1 MTLGQARKARLVQEH
16 QYAPGD
22 LESGGVVVVI
32 PRSEWPEGG
41 GVAYQKDDS
50 GAFRNAVR
58 ECVGS
63 PRRGFMQ
70 IGARIFPGDSDWPAE
85 LRIPAGWPSHPVR
98 TPNSYYDPECGWGV
112 TAPEPFG
119 DGNHKP
125 LGSQSSVVGD
135 ATAMPGVI
143 VAPPPG
149 LSAPALSE
157 CDGREVQIK
166 VLLEGEQVFCRRV
179 RGEEIAI
186 RIDRTLKPTSRA
198 THSTLTMEGLN
209 LADEDKSHAKPP
221 SFEPEPAE
229 GSKPPEH
236 P

>member
-1 MTLGQARKARLVQEH
+1 M
-16 QYAPGD
+16 
-22 LESGGVVVVI
+22 VI

-85 LRIPAGWPSHPVR
+85 LRIPAGWPNHPIR
-98 TPNSYYDPECGWGV
+98 APNSYYDPECGWGV

-125 LGSQSSVVGD
+125 FGSQSSVDDD

-166 VLLEGEQVFCRRV
+166 VLLEGEQVFSRCV
-179 RGEEIAI
+179 RGERISI
-186 RIDRTLKPTSRA
+186 HIDRTPGPTSRA
-198 THSTLTMEGLN
+198 TRSTFTTERPDLV
-209 LADEDKSHAKPP
+209 DKNESHAKHPP
-221 SFEPEPAE
+221 AEPEPTE
-229 GSKPPEH
+229 GSKPPEY